1 VTLASN
7 ARRKDIVMQV
17 MVESATL
24 SLVGA
29 IIGISI
35 GIGGA
40 KLVEALSPLPAAISP
55 FWITVATV
63 MGVSVG
69 MIAGI
74 YPANRAAKFDPVVAL
89 RYE

>member
-1 VTLASN
+1 
-7 ARRKDIVMQV
+7 

-24 SLVGA
+24 SALGA
-29 IIGISI
+29 LIGISI

-55 FWITVATV
+55 FWITIATV